1 MNAITN
7 TSVPLLD
14 RIDLAIINV
23 LRSEGRISYQK
34 LSDRVHL
41 SPRPCLERVRKLE
54 QRGFIKGY
62 SAIVDEQRIWPCM
75 SLRVMVALS
84 SQSGRA
90 APKAFEACVRESA
103 EVTECHLVSG
113 AFDYCLRMQC
123 RDMNHYLQITEC
135 WLNNPALHIDK
146 LVSHPELS
154 NIKPAATPL
163 VRPNRL

>member
-1 MNAITN
+1 MHANSN
-7 TSVPLLD
+7 TSTPGLD
-14 RIDLAIINV
+14 RIDLAIISV

-54 QRGFIKGY
+54 QRGFIQGY
-62 SAIVDEQRIWPCM
+62 SAIIDEQRISPGL

-84 SQSGRA
+84 NQSGRA
-90 APKAFEACVRESA
+90 APKAFEACMRESA

-123 RDMNHYLQITEC
+123 RDMNHYLQVTEQ
-135 WLNNPALHIDK
+135 WLNDSALHIDK
-146 LVSHPELS
+146 LVSHPELTS
-154 NIKPAATPL
+154 IKTAVAAVP
-163 VRPNRL
+163 RPNRL